1 MFSMPDKNIQFGMA
15 KQQEMQQ
22 QQAQQAQQQLQQ
34 AQQLQQQ
41 AQQQQPQQQQSQQIQ
56 HLDNISKI
64 KSLVVPLRET
74 LALTIKTA
82 AQTLNQNSQID
93 SGSQKTPDVQI
104 PRFDKNLEEFY
115 SICDQI
121 ELHLKTSIKCL
132 MQAESSNRYLSL
144 QVTPTRNE
152 TLGLS
157 ESTLTYPQFLA
168 TVGAQVSYT
177 KEIHETLLAAAQNI
191 SPSE

>member
-1 MFSMPDKNIQFGMA
+1 MFSLPDKNMQFSMS

-22 QQAQQAQQQLQQ
+22 QQVQQAQQQLQQ
-34 AQQLQQQ
+34 VQQM
-41 AQQQQPQQQQSQQIQ
+41 QQPQQQAPQP
-56 HLDNISKI
+56 LDNITKI

-93 SGSQKTPDVQI
+93 SGSQKAPDIQI

-132 MQAESSNRYLSL
+132 SQAESSNRYLNL
-144 QVTPTRNE
+144 PVVPTRSENLGMNE
-152 TLGLS
+152 NS
-157 ESTLTYPQFLA
+157 LTYPQFLA

-191 SPSE
+191 SPSD